1 MMTCIGKNSLP
12 VLVCSVGVGG
22 LLDSET
28 LEETVIVLAAA
39 DVFTTKVFLLG
50 ITVINNGN

>member
-1 MMTCIGKNSLP
+1 MICIGKNSLP
-12 VLVCSVGVGG
+12 VLVCSVGVAG
-22 LLDSET
+22 LLDAET

-39 DVFTTKVFLLG
+39 DVFTTKVLLLG